1 MRSALRR
8 RESRLDFA
16 PHSGNM
22 RAVKAKSTSG
32 REPARAI
39 DADVLVV
46 GGGIVG
52 CTVACALGQAGFS
65 VVLADRERWERFTDP
80 RFDGRAFA
88 IALASRRMFEGLG
101 VWRHAGR
108 EAAAILEI
116 RVSERG
122 SRKYLHYDHREVGP
136 EPFGHMVEARTLR
149 RALAFRLAKLGGVHL
164 LAPMT
169 VEGLRTTDTGV
180 EALLADGRRVRA
192 ALSVASDGRASR
204 TRAGAGIRVTGWDY
218 PQTAII
224 CTIAHEHPHGNV
236 AHEHFLPA
244 GPFAILPLNGRRSAI
259 VWTERRELAPA
270 IMALD
275 ADAFRDELADRVGT
289 FLGRIEPV
297 GPRWAHALS
306 LQYAETAIAPRIAL
320 VGDALHAMH
329 PIAGQGLNMGL
340 RDAAALADVLVDARG
355 LGLDIGF
362 STVLERY
369 ARWRR
374 FDNTVMLA
382 ATNGLNRLFSN
393 DIRPL
398 KRVRDAGLAAVG
410 RVPVLKRAFMRNA
423 MGIVGDLPRLMR

>member
-1 MRSALRR
+1 
-8 RESRLDFA
+8 
-16 PHSGNM
+16 M

-306 LQYAETAIAPRIAL
+306 LAIRRDRDRASHRTCRRRAPCHAPDRRPGLEHGASRRRRARRRARRRPRSRPRYRVFDGARAL
-320 VGDALHAMH
+320 
-329 PIAGQGLNMGL
+329 
-340 RDAAALADVLVDARG
+340 RALAVV
-355 LGLDIGF
+355 
-362 STVLERY
+362 ST
-369 ARWRR
+369 
-374 FDNTVMLA
+374 T
-382 ATNGLNRLFSN
+382 
-393 DIRPL
+393 P
-398 KRVRDAGLAAVG
+398 
-410 RVPVLKRAFMRNA
+410 
-423 MGIVGDLPRLMR
+423 

>member
-32 REPARAI
+32 RASARAI

-80 RFDGRAFA
+80 RFDGRAFS
-88 IALASRRMFEGLG
+88 IALASRRLFEGLG
-101 VWRHAGR
+101 VWRHASR

-136 EPFGHMVEARTLR
+136 EPFGHMVEARALR
-149 RALAFRLAKLGGVHL
+149 RALASRLAELGGVRL

-169 VEGLRTTDTGV
+169 VEGLRVTDTGV

-275 ADAFRDELADRVGT
+275 ADAFGCELADRVGT

-374 FDNTVMLA
+374 FDNTLMLA
-382 ATNGLNRLFSN
+382 ATDGLNRLFSN

-398 KRVRDAGLAAVG
+398 KQLRDAGLAAVG

>member
-1 MRSALRR
+1 
-8 RESRLDFA
+8 
-16 PHSGNM
+16 M
-22 RAVKAKSTSG
+22 RAVNAKSTSG
-32 REPARAI
+32 RAPTRAI
-39 DADVLVV
+39 AADVLVV
-46 GGGIVG
+46 GGGVVG

-88 IALASRRMFEGLG
+88 IALSSRRLFEGLG
-101 VWRHAGR
+101 VWCHVSN
-108 EAAAILEI
+108 EAAAIREI

-149 RALAFRLAKLGGVHL
+149 HALASRLAELDGVRL

-169 VEGLRTTDTGV
+169 VEGLAVTDTGV
-180 EALLADGRRVRA
+180 EARLADGRRVRA
-192 ALSVASDGRASR
+192 ALAVASDGRASR

-218 PQTAII
+218 PQTAIV
-224 CTIAHEHPHGNV
+224 CTIAHGHPHANV

-244 GPFAILPLNGRRSAI
+244 GPFAILPLKGRRSAI
-259 VWTERRELAPA
+259 VWTERRLLAPA

-275 ADAFRDELADRVGT
+275 EGAFRDELAERIGT
-289 FLGRIEPV
+289 FLGQIEPV
-297 GPRWAHALS
+297 GPRWAHPLS
-306 LQYAETAIAPRIAL
+306 LQFAETAIAPRVAL

-329 PIAGQGLNMGL
+329 PIAGQALNMGL

-362 STVLERY
+362 STVLESY

-382 ATNGLNRLFSN
+382 ATDGLNRLFSN

-410 RVPVLKRAFMRNA
+410 RVPVLKRAFMRHA
-423 MGIVGDLPRLMR
+423 MGIVGDLPSLMR